1 MDARQGGEQ
10 SCQPLDRAMRGRG
23 KQQRVELL
31 FEFVGVLPQLLK
43 LELIQSRLLT
53 SLIQLLLHAKQLS
66 LKVGL
71 ILFSPDDFLS
81 LFLSDDKLVV

>member
-1 MDARQGGEQ
+1 
-10 SCQPLDRAMRGRG
+10 L
-23 KQQRVELL
+23 KVIYLL
-31 FEFVGVLPQLLK
+31 VVLLHGVVSLYLLPQLLK